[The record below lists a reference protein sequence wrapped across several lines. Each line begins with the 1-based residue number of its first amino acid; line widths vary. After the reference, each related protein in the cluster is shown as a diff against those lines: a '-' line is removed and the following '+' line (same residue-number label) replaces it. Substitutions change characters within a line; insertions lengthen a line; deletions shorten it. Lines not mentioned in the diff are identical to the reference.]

1 MLQLNIMGKNKNNQ
15 PIWNTR
21 IKKETKNLFKK
32 VGGSIEIDK
41 RLFREDIEASIVH
54 VEMLFRQKIIN
65 FKIKNKIVWGLN
77 RIKNEIIKKKF
88 IFDDKL
94 EDIHMNIEN
103 RLFELIGEEA
113 GYIHTARSR
122 NDQVVTDFKI
132 WLRKANKE
140 IVKNIDVTIKN
151 ILKKAEKNVETIMP
165 GFTHLKNAQPVS
177 FAHYLM
183 AYLEMF
189 NRDKKRFNNNLE
201 SLNENPLGVAALTGT
216 SFKIDRFYT
225 SKKLGFHRP
234 TKNSIDT
241 VSDRDFVIDFLYSCS
256 ACAVH
261 ISRIAEEFII
271 WNSDAF
277 KLINLNDKIVTG
289 SSIMPQKK
297 NPDPLE
303 YLRGKTGFMFGN
315 LFSML
320 TTLKGLPLSYFKDLQ
335 DDKEI
340 VFKSFDQLK
349 NSLIILNDV
358 LKNFSPDKKR
368 MIELAESGYIT
379 ATDLADYM
387 VRELNYPF
395 RKAYLQTAKIIN
407 FAEKN
412 KKKLSELTIK
422 EINKIEKGLTTDV
435 LKVFELKKSV
445 NSKVSYGGTSFDN
458 IKKMILSYKKK

>member
-1 MLQLNIMGKNKNNQ
+1 MSRNKNNQ
-15 PIWNTR
+15 PIWGTR
-21 IKKETKNLFKK
+21 IKKSSDNLFKK
-32 VGGSIEIDK
+32 IGGSLSVDK
-41 RLFREDIEASIVH
+41 RLFNEDIEASIVH
-54 VEMLFRQKIIN
+54 VEMLFKQKIIN

-88 IFDDKL
+88 PFDEKL
-94 EDIHMNIEN
+94 EDIHMNIEK
-103 RLFELIGEEA
+103 RLIDIIGEEA

-122 NDQVVTDFKI
+122 NDQVITDFKI
-132 WLRKANKE
+132 WLRKGTKE
-140 IVKNIDVTIKN
+140 IIKKLDKTIYIILKLADKNI
-151 ILKKAEKNVETIMP
+151 ETIMP

-177 FAHYLM
+177 FAHYLL
-183 AYLEMF
+183 AYVEMF

-201 SLNENPLGVAALTGT
+201 NLSENPLGVAALTGT

-225 SKKLGFHRP
+225 TKKLNFKTP

-241 VSDRDFVIDFLYSCS
+241 VSDRDFVTDFLYSCS
-256 ACAVH
+256 LCAVH

-271 WNSDAF
+271 WNSDGF

-303 YLRGKTGFMFGN
+303 YLRGKTGPIFGN

-320 TTLKGLPLSYFKDLQ
+320 TILKGLPLSYFKDLQ

-340 VFKSFDQLK
+340 VFKTFDQIN
-349 NSLIILNDV
+349 NSLTILNDF
-358 LKNFSPDKKR
+358 LKNFSVNKKK
-368 MIELAESGYIT
+368 MLELAENGFLT

-387 VRELNYPF
+387 VKELNYPF

-412 KKKLSELTIK
+412 KKKLNEL
-422 EINKIEKGLTTDV
+422 KIEDIHKVEPKLNKDV
-435 LKVFELKKSV
+435 LKVFDLKYSI
-445 NSKVSYGGTSFDN
+445 NSKASYGGTSFEN
-458 IKKMILSYKKK
+458 IKKMIRSYKKK

>member
-1 MLQLNIMGKNKNNQ
+1 MTKNKNNQ
-15 PIWNTR
+15 AIWKTR
-21 IKKETKNLFKK
+21 IKKNSSLIFEK
-32 VGGSIEIDK
+32 VGNSIDIDKKLYKEDIDGSI
-41 RLFREDIEASIVH
+41 AH
-54 VEMLFRQKIIN
+54 VEMLFRQKIIS
-65 FKIKNKIVWGLN
+65 FKIKNKIVYGLQK
-77 RIKNEIIKKKF
+77 IEKEMSKNKF
-88 IFDDKL
+88 EFNNKY

-103 RLFELIGEEA
+103 KLFQIIGEEA

-122 NDQVVTDFKI
+122 NDQVITDFKI

-189 NRDKKRFNNNLE
+189 NRDKNRFKNNLE
-201 SLNENPLGVAALTGT
+201 SLNESPLGVAALTGT

-225 SKKLGFHRP
+225 SKKLGFQRP

-315 LFSML
+315 LLSML

-422 EINKIEKGLTTDV
+422 EINKIEKSLTTDV

-445 NSKVSYGGTSFDN
+445 SSKISYGGTSFDN